1 MSGRV
6 LFSRAPQNGA
16 TNEPGGGTSRRRRVS
31 LWLAALMTMGGVLVA
46 PVLKGV
52 TSAAGIVNNPPVG
65 THSILVFPQRDFVS
79 ASGYAADDLV
89 VVKLI
94 HPNGTTISTDPAN
107 PIVPQDDPRAVPGAP
122 FAGIV
127 EVNHPGGSCWFTTT
141 PDIRPGDVV
150 EIDIV
155 GGPNAGTADA
165 TTVSNIT
172 VRRPVQTAP
181 GTVVIHGTAVAND
194 GVSQIPAAQIEQR
207 LVANRDAFDVNGR
220 RTLRAVAAPATAD
233 GVLSYDGPGLTT
245 WTATY
250 SGLDVADVTRAL
262 GAEAR
267 GMWLG
272 AAIAPALEGTIFEIG
287 AAVVPGPAAPC
298 TAPLEILPP
307 PPGSELTPP
316 TDPTLLTAQ
325 VSNSNTVTLNWQ
337 ASTDNVGVTSYGVYR
352 DGVAVT
358 NVQNPDGTAPAP
370 TTYVDKNTAPG
381 TYTYTVDAADAVGNR
396 SGQSNAVTVITVAL
410 LAPNVA
416 ASEPPVSPVQIIGFP
431 SRDFISSSGFD
442 ESDTVDVLV
451 IRNGVIVSTAD
462 HQIPQADPRAAPG
475 DAFAGTVE
483 VNHPGGGCWEGTT
496 SELRAGDIIRTVAYG
511 PDGVVRAI
519 DQTTVANV
527 TAFRAVMVQDDNAQT
542 VEPDGI
548 VEVHGAAMR
557 PDGQPIPLDQ
567 LDQRLVANRDLFDFN
582 GRRTLRGGP
591 GSDGVTT
598 YDTVNN
604 PTGVNWTTVYSG
616 LTADDVARAVGGV
629 SSSTGTRFDGAESRM
644 LWLGSQPLAL
654 TELTIFENSDVT
666 IPGPAAAVCFAPLE
680 AADTAAPS
688 TPSHLA
694 ATQQGADNVAL
705 SWGASTDD
713 WYVYGY
719 RVLRDGQAVAN
730 VGASVTS
737 YVDVHVAPG
746 SHTYTVAAFDSASPR
761 GAGATIAD
769 QIMAGFGQ
777 PYGNLSQQSNLVAH
791 TQADV
796 TAPTVPTNLV
806 AIAGAGKAD
815 LIWSS
820 SSDDVAVSAYGV
832 YRDGVKIDEVS
843 ATGLLA
849 YNDARLV
856 EGSYVYSI
864 DAVDAAG
871 NRSVQSAGAT
881 ANVTPEP
888 DVTPPNVPTGLT
900 AATSPDVHGRN
911 VALAWQI
918 ATDPLNPSGLA
929 GSGVTSYSI
938 YRDDNLIAQVPAPAA
953 PATTVSFTDTLFAAG
968 TYAYVV
974 DAVDSAGNHSA
985 KSTPAATAVVAN
997 DPPLAPHSLIA
1008 FPARD
1013 FISGTGYTPGATY
1026 FFTLLRGGQTYLSG
1040 SLAADATGLIE
1051 VNHPG
1056 GTCWNVNTP
1065 DMRPGDVIRITNAA
1079 GVADQT
1085 TVANVTAE
1093 RPIAINANTVVI
1105 HGTAV
1110 AADGVSQIPL
1120 DQLDQRLVANRDLFD
1135 FNGRRTLRAGA
1146 GGDGT
1151 MSYDT
1156 PTSTKWTA
1164 TYTGLSATDVVRS
1177 VGGTT
1182 TNGTVYVGAE
1192 SRAMWLGRQPLA
1204 LTESTIFEN
1213 GAGVVGGPSAPCTA
1227 PAETPVAA
1235 ATFTPASVSF
1245 AATTFLPTRQTSAA
1259 TTVTFSNGGGAPMR
1273 LTNIYLAGLNRG
1285 DFVRAGGTCPTAFPA
1300 ILNAGASC
1308 TVTVTFS
1315 PTALGLRQANLSF
1328 TDNAANTT
1336 DQSVP
1341 LTGIG
1346 IDNTDPSISVAPT
1359 SWNFGTV
1366 NGGASLSKV
1375 FTVTNTSADP
1385 TGRSLTISAT
1395 AASGTAAADFTVT
1408 AQTCVGVALAPANA
1422 PAAAGSCTVTVQFKP
1437 GARTARAATLTL
1449 THNAAGPTRATS
1461 PAIALSGTGGNGSV
1475 LSFASN
1481 PVTFGTVTRN
1491 TTKDQTISVKN
1502 SGNAA
1507 ATLTLASFTVTGAG
1521 FTVRST
1527 TCATLAVNGSCS
1539 VVVRFTAP
1547 NTAGA
1552 FNGTVSVSATNGL
1565 PTTVTANLTATSK

>member
-1 MSGRV
+1 M
-6 LFSRAPQNGA
+6 P
-16 TNEPGGGTSRRRRVS
+16 RRRRIS
-31 LWLAALMTMGGVLVA
+31 LWLVALMTVSGVLVA
-46 PVLKGV
+46 PALKGV

-107 PIVPQDDPRAVPGAP
+107 PIVPQEDPRAAPGAL

-155 GGPNAGTADA
+155 AGPNADTADA

-172 VRRPVQTAP
+172 VQRPVQTGP
-181 GTVVIHGTAVAND
+181 GTVVVHGTGVAND
-194 GVSQIPAAQIEQR
+194 GVSQIPVGQLEQR

-233 GVLSYDGPGLTT
+233 GVLSYDGPDLTT

-250 SGLDVADVTRAL
+250 SGLDAADVTRAL

-307 PPGSELTPP
+307 PPGSELIPP
-316 TDPTLLTAQ
+316 SDPTQLTAQ

-337 ASTDNVGVTSYGVYR
+337 ASTDNVGVTSYGIYR
-352 DGVAVT
+352 DGVAIT

-370 TTYVDKNTAPG
+370 TTFVDKNTAPG
-381 TYTYTVDAADAVGNR
+381 IYTYTVDAADAVGNR
-396 SGQSNAVTVITVAL
+396 SGVSNAVTVTTVAL

-416 ASEPPVSPVQIIGFP
+416 ANEPPVSPVQIIGFP
-431 SRDFISSSGFD
+431 SRDFISSSGFE
-442 ESDTVDVLV
+442 ESDTVDVQV

-475 DAFAGTVE
+475 DPFAGTVE

-496 SELRAGDIIRTVAYG
+496 PELRAGDIIRTVAYG
-511 PDGVVRAI
+511 PDGAVRAI

-557 PDGQPIPLDQ
+557 PDGQTIPLDQ
-567 LDQRLVANRDLFDFN
+567 LDQRLVANRDLFDLN

-598 YDTVNN
+598 YDTINN

-666 IPGPAAAVCFAPLE
+666 IPGPAAAVCFSPLE

-688 TPSHLA
+688 TPSQLT
-694 ATQQGADNVAL
+694 ATQQGLDNVDL
-705 SWGASTDD
+705 SWGASTDN

-719 RVLRDGQAVAN
+719 RIFRDGQAVAN
-730 VGASVTS
+730 VGGSVTS

-746 SHTYTVAAFDSASPR
+746 SHTYAVAAFDSASPR
-761 GAGATIAD
+761 GAGTTIAD
-769 QIMAGFGQ
+769 QLMAGFGQ
-777 PYGNLSQQSNLVAH
+777 LYGNLSQQSNVVAH

-806 AIAGAGKAD
+806 AISGAGQAD

-820 SSDDVAVSAYGV
+820 STDDVAVTAYGL
-832 YRDGVKIDEVS
+832 YRDGVKIHEVP
-843 ATGLLA
+843 ATGTLT
-849 YNDARLV
+849 YNDSPLV
-856 EGSYVYSI
+856 EGSYVYTI

-871 NRSVQSAGAT
+871 NRSAQSAGAT

-900 AATSPDVHGRN
+900 AATSPDIHGRI
-911 VALAWQI
+911 VALTWQI

-929 GSGVTSYSI
+929 GSGVTSYSV
-938 YRDDNLIAQVPAPAA
+938 YRDGNLVAQVPGPVA

-968 TYAYVV
+968 TYAYEV

-985 KSTPAATAVVAN
+985 RSTPVASAVVAN

-1013 FISGTGYTPGATY
+1013 FISATGYTPGATY

-1040 SLAADATGLIE
+1040 SFAADATGLIE
-1051 VNHPG
+1051 
-1056 GTCWNVNTP
+1056 
-1065 DMRPGDVIRITNAA
+1065 DR
-1079 GVADQT
+1079 
-1085 TVANVTAE
+1085 
-1093 RPIAINANTVVI
+1093 
-1105 HGTAV
+1105 
-1110 AADGVSQIPL
+1110 
-1120 DQLDQRLVANRDLFD
+1120 
-1135 FNGRRTLRAGA
+1135 
-1146 GGDGT
+1146 
-1151 MSYDT
+1151 
-1156 PTSTKWTA
+1156 K
-1164 TYTGLSATDVVRS
+1164 
-1177 VGGTT
+1177 
-1182 TNGTVYVGAE
+1182 
-1192 SRAMWLGRQPLA
+1192 
-1204 LTESTIFEN
+1204 
-1213 GAGVVGGPSAPCTA
+1213 
-1227 PAETPVAA
+1227 
-1235 ATFTPASVSF
+1235 
-1245 AATTFLPTRQTSAA
+1245 
-1259 TTVTFSNGGGAPMR
+1259 
-1273 LTNIYLAGLNRG
+1273 
-1285 DFVRAGGTCPTAFPA
+1285 
-1300 ILNAGASC
+1300 
-1308 TVTVTFS
+1308 
-1315 PTALGLRQANLSF
+1315 
-1328 TDNAANTT
+1328 
-1336 DQSVP
+1336 
-1341 LTGIG
+1341 
-1346 IDNTDPSISVAPT
+1346 
-1359 SWNFGTV
+1359 
-1366 NGGASLSKV
+1366 
-1375 FTVTNTSADP
+1375 
-1385 TGRSLTISAT
+1385 
-1395 AASGTAAADFTVT
+1395 
-1408 AQTCVGVALAPANA
+1408 
-1422 PAAAGSCTVTVQFKP
+1422 
-1437 GARTARAATLTL
+1437 
-1449 THNAAGPTRATS
+1449 
-1461 PAIALSGTGGNGSV
+1461 
-1475 LSFASN
+1475 
-1481 PVTFGTVTRN
+1481 
-1491 TTKDQTISVKN
+1491 
-1502 SGNAA
+1502 
-1507 ATLTLASFTVTGAG
+1507 
-1521 FTVRST
+1521 
-1527 TCATLAVNGSCS
+1527 S
-1539 VVVRFTAP
+1539 VV
-1547 NTAGA
+1547 
-1552 FNGTVSVSATNGL
+1552 
-1565 PTTVTANLTATSK
+1565 